1 MPHRKLKLMMCLFVF
16 SGLISGISSGQA
28 PSRSPSA
35 STVQN
40 DLAIILKDLS
50 EIDAPGAP
58 GGMCV
63 FGPQAF
69 TVIAGTTGKKGDAE
83 LPLVSAARFGLGRI
97 AGLGHTGYFGTES
110 LNKFDTGKL
119 IVNLIRWASDKTNP
133 RIGIIREDKLA
144 KYLKNQGL
152 TVIPLPGKDMAGELK
167 NCDILCC
174 NSDRF
179 GDEEARTALL
189 QFIQKGG
196 GVVGTMTGWGWQQI
210 NSRKSLVNDS
220 NGNKLFAEAGI
231 VWSGSMP
238 GRTSDKGYSAKDV
251 PSKYCNALVALDAL
265 QTQAAKKINL
275 SKEETIQCVATL
287 SDAVRAIADNN
298 SIFWSRFKL
307 IETSISAAAI
317 PTEKKPITNSDGLAK
332 VILAYQIHKYQS
344 MPSEQVKAHPAATN
358 FPGAVPKDA
367 PRVSERITIKT
378 ENPRWHSTGLYAA
391 PGELITVTVP
401 QSASDNK
408 LRLRIGCH
416 SDGLWNNDKWS
427 RPPEITR
434 VFPITN
440 ILTKGACAF
449 GGLIYIDVPQKCT
462 LGEIAVQIS
471 GAVRAPWYILG
482 KTDPQQ
488 WRRTI
493 RNYPAPIAEFQTDK
507 LVISIPSRFMRELD
521 DPEPVMKFWNEVM
534 DACADLAGIDR
545 NRPSP
550 ERFVSDVQI
559 SVGYMHSGYPLMCFL
574 DAAPRFIKVD
584 HLRNDGDWG
593 MFHEIGHNHQNGD
606 WTFNGAG
613 EVTVNL
619 FSLYILDTVA
629 TNAPKHGAI
638 VPESRTK
645 NMKKYFAEGAQF
657 SKWQSDPFLALIMYV
672 QLREAFGWDSFKKV
686 IAQYRTLG
694 NNEHPKND
702 EEKRDQWMVR
712 FSKVVGK
719 NLGPFFQAW
728 NVPTSDDARKSIS
741 DLPAWMPEGFPP
753 K

>member
-1 MPHRKLKLMMCLFVF
+1 MPHGKLKSTTCLFIF
-16 SGLISGISSGQA
+16 SALIVGISHGQTSSG
-28 PSRSPSA
+28 SPPAVSA
-35 STVQN
+35 QS
-40 DLAIILKDLS
+40 DLAVILKGVS

-69 TVIAGTTGKKGDAE
+69 TVVAGSTGKKGDVE
-83 LPLVSAARFGLGRI
+83 LPLVAAARLGQGRL
-97 AGLGHTGYFGTES
+97 AGLGHTGYFGNET

-119 IVNLIRWASDKTNP
+119 IINLIRWTSGKTIP
-133 RIGIIREDKLA
+133 KIGIIHEGQLET
-144 KYLKNQGL
+144 YLKSQGMV
-152 TVIPLPGKDMAGELK
+152 VIPLQGKDMANDTK
-167 NCDILCC
+167 NCDVICC

-179 GDEEARTALL
+179 GDDKSRAALL
-189 QFIQKGG
+189 QFIRKGG

-210 NSRKSLVNDS
+210 NSKKDLVNDS
-220 NGNKLFAEAGI
+220 AGNKLFGEAGL

-238 GRTSDKGYSAKDV
+238 GRTTDKGYSTIDM
-251 PSKYCNALVALDAL
+251 PSKYSNALAALEAL
-265 QTQAAKKINL
+265 QAQAGKKSNL

-287 SDAVRAIADNN
+287 SDAVRAIPENN
-298 SIFWSRFKL
+298 LIFWPKFKM
-307 IETSISAAAI
+307 IETSAAVTI
-317 PTEKKPITNSDGLAK
+317 TPTEKKPITNNDGLEK
-332 VILAYQIHKYQS
+332 VMLAYQIHKYQS
-344 MPSEQVKAHPAATN
+344 VPPEQIKAHPAATN

-367 PRVSERITIKT
+367 PRISERVTIKT
-378 ENPRWHSTGLYAA
+378 GIPRWHSTGLYAA
-391 PGELITVTVP
+391 PGDMITVTVP
-401 QSASDNK
+401 LSAADK
-408 LRLRIGCH
+408 KFRLRIGCH
-416 SDGLWNNDKWS
+416 SDGLWGNDKWS

-434 VFPITN
+434 TFAITN
-440 ILTKGACAF
+440 VVTRGACAF
-449 GGLIYIDVPQKCT
+449 GGLIYIDVPQNCP
-462 LGEIAVQIS
+462 LGEIATQIS

-482 KTDPQQ
+482 KTDVQQ
-488 WRRTI
+488 WRQTI
-493 RNYPAPIAEFQTDK
+493 RNYPAPMAEFQTDK

-521 DPEPVMKFWNEVM
+521 NPEPVMKFWDEVM

-559 SVGYMHSGYPLMCFL
+559 SAGYMHSGYPLMCFL

-606 WTFNGAG
+606 WTFNGTG

-619 FSLYILDTVA
+619 FSLYILDTVCPK
-629 TNAPKHGAI
+629 APKHGAI
-638 VPESRTK
+638 VPESRVK
-645 NMKKYFAEGAQF
+645 NMKKYFIDGAQF

-672 QLREAFGWDSFKKV
+672 QLREAFGWEAFKKV

-694 NNEHPKND
+694 KDEHPKND

-712 FSKVVGK
+712 FSRVVGK

-728 NVPTSDDARKSIS
+728 NVPTSDAARKSVS